1 MPSGICGSKMVG
13 CLSRGKYVI
22 YRCNKKDRTKQ
33 CTNKDINKDRLEV
46 FIVEELNKKIFDP
59 EVAPILAKLLNEEN
73 QKLNKEKLEK
83 ITALKKNY
91 NKIESQIKNIVDAI
105 AEGMYQ
111 PIMKE
116 KMRELEE
123 KKNEILYSLSE
134 IERKKET
141 SFITPEIIMK
151 IFNADRE
158 VINSLS
164 DPKK

>member
-1 MPSGICGSKMVG
+1 
-13 CLSRGKYVI
+13 
-22 YRCNKKDRTKQ
+22 
-33 CTNKDINKDRLEV
+33 
-46 FIVEELNKKIFDP
+46 
-59 EVAPILAKLLNEEN
+59 
-73 QKLNKEKLEK
+73 
-83 ITALKKNY
+83 
-91 NKIESQIKNIVDAI
+91 
-105 AEGMYQ
+105 MYQ
-111 PIMKE
+111 PIMKG

-164 DPKK
+164 DPQKIKEVLKKYIKKITVYPTEIKCEFYFWIGDDFRSLEVAASGVEPPTLRV